1 LFLNEIKEFDEIVKD
16 PKLQLPHKL
25 LKMVSTIC
33 SFNYYLMDNLVWFA
47 KMGFVTDRDPLFN
60 FKYKNLKNI
69 FSLSKTIFELVISVY
84 NIVLKESEEIK
95 LRLKLRQYNDKLIV
109 PDAEWYVLTRNL
121 IIMRRECRF
130 YMIEFWIYLLRFVL
144 LTSSLKLVGH
154 SVMHPIF
161 VSFCGLVMSICVV
174 FKGLKGK
181 KDFYRLTIDDVEA
194 KKKS

>member
-1 LFLNEIKEFDEIVKD
+1 
-16 PKLQLPHKL
+16 
-25 LKMVSTIC
+25 MVSTIC

-95 LRLKLRQYNDKLIV
+95 LRLKLRQYNDNLIV
-109 PDAEWYVLTRNL
+109 PDTEWYVLTRNL

-154 SVMHPIF
+154 SLMDPIF

-181 KDFYRLTIDDVEA
+181 KNFYRLTIDDVEA